1 MKAKRTL
8 ALVWQILTY
17 AILVLFI
24 FIALLPCAWMLS
36 TSIKDTTE
44 LYDLPPEIIPDNPGP
59 TIKNY
64 VTVLNAQRIYWAAI
78 NSIIVTASVM
88 ALTLLLTTIAGY
100 GLARHSFKGARVLKL
115 GLLIGQMIPGVVLI
129 VPLYWLFT
137 KIRLIDTLHGL
148 VIADLAGA
156 IPMGVIMLSA
166 FFLTV
171 PKELEEAAKIDGTTE
186 IGALFRVILP
196 IAKPGLVSVAIYT
209 FIHAWEEFLF
219 ALNITI
225 TTRHRTLPIAIATF
239 QEESNVDWGVMMAA
253 STLVALPVLLLF
265 LLCNK
270 YFIKGLSE
278 GSVKG

>member
-1 MKAKRTL
+1 MKVKRSL
-8 ALVWQILTY
+8 GILWQILTY
-17 AILVLFI
+17 TILAFFI
-24 FIALLPCAWMLS
+24 LIALLPCIWMLS

-44 LYDLPPEIIPDNPGP
+44 LYDLPPEIIPDAPGP
-59 TIKNY
+59 TAKNY
-64 VTVLNAQRIYWAAI
+64 ITVFKAQRIYWATI

-88 ALTLLLTTIAGY
+88 ILTLLLTAIAGY

-129 VPLYWLFT
+129 IPLYWLFT
-137 KIRLIDTLHGL
+137 RIRLIDTLQGL
-148 VIADLAGA
+148 ITANLAGA

-186 IGALFRVILP
+186 IGALFKVILP
-196 IAKPGLVSVAIYT
+196 IAKPGLISVAIYT

-225 TTRHRTLPIAIATF
+225 TTRRRTLPIAIATF

-278 GSVKG
+278 GAVKG

>member
-1 MKAKRTL
+1 MKNKRPLETI
-8 ALVWQILTY
+8 WQIITY
-17 AILVLFI
+17 AILLLFI
-24 FIALLPCAWMLS
+24 VIALLPCVWMLS

-44 LYDLPPEIIPDNPGP
+44 LYDLPPELVPDNPGP
-59 TIKNY
+59 TAKNY
-64 VTVLNAQRIYWAAI
+64 VTVFKAQRIYWAAI
-78 NSIIVTASVM
+78 NSIIVTAAVM
-88 ALTLLLTTIAGY
+88 VLTLVLSTIAGY
-100 GLARHSFKGARVLKL
+100 GLARHSFKGARILKL

-129 VPLYWLFT
+129 IPLYWLFT
-137 KIRLIDTLHGL
+137 KIHLIDTLQGL
-148 VIADLAGA
+148 VIGNLAGA

-186 IGALFRVILP
+186 LGALFRVILP
-196 IAKPGLVSVAIYT
+196 IAKPGLISVAIYT

-239 QEESNVDWGVMMAA
+239 QDESNVDWGVMMAA

-278 GSVKG
+278 GAVKG